1 MKTRVSAQPTYDR
14 WGNIRLEL
22 EDKGFI
28 PYESRESRARRS
40 AALTPLISLDLLEDF
55 LFAVEWSPED
65 RVHVARCWDIP
76 ALFWTS
82 DYSADEALWGLYQ
95 SLTAMLVSWG
105 SDMEG
110 NGQDR
115 TARERANKASRDR
128 FESDRAAAALRAEIL
143 GENTDER

>member
-1 MKTRVSAQPTYDR
+1 MKTHSNAQPTYDR

-40 AALTPLISLDLLEDF
+40 AALTPLISLELLEDF
-55 LFAVEWSPED
+55 LFAVEWSAKD
-65 RVHVARCWDIP
+65 RVYVARCWDIP
-76 ALFWTS
+76 VLYWTS
-82 DYSADEALWGLYQ
+82 DYSPDEAYVGLYQ
-95 SLTAMLVSWG
+95 SLTAMLVSWA
-105 SDMEG
+105 SDMER

-143 GENTDER
+143 GEDPDER